1 MTREHERSVP
11 QVGAPA
17 EHPPTAAAA
26 TEPLDSFVL
35 WEQRVVF
42 VAVAK
47 NASTSIKW
55 LLADLTG
62 QDRGAFRA
70 RIGLAP
76 TRWQTVHARSVWQ
89 GVPTL
94 HELTDEQRS
103 QISPAN
109 GWFVFSVVRDPRL
122 RAWSAWQSKFLSGN
136 PTHTHTVFEGEPWLP
151 RVPESADDVVE
162 DFARF
167 VTVLG
172 SSEDSRVG
180 EDDHFVPQWQRLG
193 RGTVPYSR
201 LYDMSEVPELLD
213 DLGHHLAQHGHTEPL
228 VLGRENSTPLPVA
241 GRLFTPEVKDT
252 LDRVYADDF
261 EHLGDRWDFDTVL
274 TKEPQW
280 SRDAFRDIAARVAA
294 GGQIAD
300 LSRNAKQMRSE
311 LRTELRDLKKTARSN
326 AKTIAQLRA
335 TRDARDRELAKTRA
349 ANDTL
354 REQLRTATTETAE
367 LRARNAALETA
378 LHHRTLRGLPR
389 AVLRRARRALHGSGS
404 EQ

>member
-1 MTREHERSVP
+1 MTVKSTAQDAARRAA
-11 QVGAPA
+11 GA
-17 EHPPTAAAA
+17 PPTAVDA
-26 TEPLDSFVL
+26 TGELRSLVL
-35 WEQRVVF
+35 WDQKIVY
-42 VAVAK
+42 VAVGKA
-47 NASTSIKW
+47 AGTSIKW
-55 LLADLTG
+55 LLADISG
-62 QDRGAFRA
+62 QE
-70 RIGLAP
+70 P
-76 TRWQTVHARSVWQ
+76 TRFRRGLGPAPNRQETVHRHTLWSDVT
-89 GVPTL
+89 GL

-122 RAWSAWQSKFLSGN
+122 RAWSAWQSKFLTGH
-136 PTHTHTVFEGEPWLP
+136 PVQVFERFAGEPWLA

-167 VTVLG
+167 VTALG
-172 SSEDSRVG
+172 GAGRARIQSDV
-180 EDDHFVPQWQRLG
+180 HFQSQWQRLG

-389 AVLRRARRALHGSGS
+389 AVLRRVRRILP
-404 EQ
+404 